1 MKVAHPAFFVISN
14 LTPKETL
21 MVKLLAKPYQQFQ
34 TRNGTQYVADAYGV
48 LASVLVGTDIVD
60 LIDSGALPLPGNP
73 QSVDN
78 LAATADPTASNDNT
92 QDYGPGS
99 LWLNTTSNRAWLCES
114 ASTGAAVWVLNGVVP
129 GVGIEPSSMLTYFG
143 GGTQSFADAGVIFR
157 YQSLTGTGNG
167 NDTTEDT
174 LTTFS
179 LPASSLDVAGRTLQ
193 ITASGSLANNA
204 HSKTA
209 RLYFGSSIT
218 STTGA
223 QTGANVGWQ
232 LQLQVQ
238 KIASNSQIGFY
249 SPIVGTT
256 HGGISLP
263 LTGTET
269 DTSAITI
276 KVTGQTGTAAANDV
290 MLNSLVIEALN

>member
-1 MKVAHPAFFVISN
+1 
-14 LTPKETL
+14 

-34 TRNGTQYVADAYGV
+34 TRIGTQYTADAYGV
-48 LASVLVGTDIVD
+48 LANVSVGTDIVD
-60 LIDSGALPLPGNP
+60 LMESGALPLPANP
-73 QSVDN
+73 LAIDN
-78 LAATADPTASNDNT
+78 LTATADPTVSNDNT
-92 QDYGPGS
+92 QDYASGS
-99 LWLNTTSNRAWLCES
+99 MWLNATAGRAWICQS
-114 ASTGAAVWVLNGVVP
+114 AATGAAIWVLDGVVP

-143 GGTQSFADAGVIFR
+143 SGTQSFADAGIVYR
-157 YQSLTGTGNG
+157 YQSTTGSGNG

-179 LPASSLDVAGRTLQ
+179 LPANSLDVAGRTLQ
-193 ITASGSLANNA
+193 ISASGLLANNA

-209 RLYFGSSIT
+209 RLYFGASIVA
-218 STTGA
+218 TTAA

-232 LQLQVQ
+232 LILQVQ
-238 KIASNSQIGFY
+238 KVASNSQLGFY

-263 LTGTET
+263 LPGTET

-290 MLNSLVIEALN
+290 VLNSLLIEALN